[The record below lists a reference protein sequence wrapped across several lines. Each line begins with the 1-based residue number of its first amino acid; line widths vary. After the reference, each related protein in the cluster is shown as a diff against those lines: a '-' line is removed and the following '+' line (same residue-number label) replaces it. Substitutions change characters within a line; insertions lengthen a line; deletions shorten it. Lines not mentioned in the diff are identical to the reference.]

1 MTLPHLDGSG
11 RPTLRTVAALAGV
24 HVSTASRALSRSAAV
39 GTRAGSR
46 TTVARIHAIADEI
59 GFERNPYAAGLRTSR
74 SRLVGVLVPRLT
86 DVVLATIYEGIDE
99 RARELEYQAFVVNG
113 RDRPAER
120 RAALELLLARRV
132 DGVVIGDARR
142 DTDDLLD
149 VLAERDVPF
158 VLTNRRSGDHPS
170 VTCDDHAGGVLAAEH
185 LLALGHTD
193 LAVVAGEPYASTG
206 HERAAGFVATCAAAG
221 RPLPAHRIVHSAFDV
236 DGGHRATAALLDGAR
251 PVPSALF
258 VVNDFAAIGAMG
270 AVTAAG
276 LRVGADV
283 AVVGYNDIPVAAQL
297 PVALTSVASPMRRM
311 GECAAELLV
320 DRIEGRPVAAELL
333 TPTLRAR
340 ASTLGHPA
348 PDQGPGSRTAG
359 TSGT

>member
-1 MTLPHLDGSG
+1 MGKGEGSAAVTLPHLDGSG

-24 HVSTASRALSRSAAV
+24 HVSTASRALSRSGAAEA
-39 GTRAGSR
+39 RAGSR

-74 SRLVGVLVPRLT
+74 SRVVGVLVPRLT

-99 RARELEYQAFVVNG
+99 RARELDYQAFVVNG

-142 DTDDLLD
+142 EDDDLLD
-149 VLAERDVPF
+149 VLAQRDVPF
-158 VLTNRRSGDHPS
+158 VLANRRSGGHPS
-170 VTCDDHAGGVLAAEH
+170 VTCDDRAGGALAAEH
-185 LLALGHTD
+185 LLGVGHTE

-206 HERAAGFVATCAAAG
+206 HERAAGFAATCAGAG
-221 RPLPAHRIVHSAFDV
+221 HPLPEHRVVHSAFDV
-236 DGGHRATAALLDGAR
+236 AGGHRAAASLLAGDA
-251 PVPSALF
+251 PAPTALF

-276 LRVGADV
+276 LRVGPDV
-283 AVVGYNDIPVAAQL
+283 AVVGYNDIPVAAEL

-311 GECAAELLV
+311 GERAAEMLV

-333 TPTLRAR
+333 APTLHAR
-340 ASTLGHPA
+340 ASTA
-348 PDQGPGSRTAG
+348 RA
-359 TSGT
+359 